1 MWMAAFAFL
10 WRRHNSLNLTHFLQ
24 DISQQPVLL
33 LLDFRDCVHLA
44 FYIVNAFVD
53 VANFVQN
60 QGLIYFLR
68 AVFAMA
74 GAFVLVV

>member
-24 DISQQPVLL
+24 DIRQQPVLL

-44 FYIVNAFVD
+44 FYIINAFVD